1 MMRHAL
7 SIAVGGALGSLARFG
22 LSTMIQQAS
31 GGTFPR
37 GTLVVN
43 LTGSFVIGALM
54 EAFDAAM
61 IPPEWRSFLTI
72 GFLGAYTTFSTYTFE
87 TVQMLRDG
95 EFGLAALNLVAAN
108 GAGLGA
114 VVLGMYLAR
123 AAMKLLI

>member
-1 MMRHAL
+1 MRQAL
-7 SIAVGGALGSLARFG
+7 YIAAGGALGALARFG
-22 LSTMIQQAS
+22 LSTAIQQAS

-43 LTGSFVIGALM
+43 LTGSFLIGALM
-54 EAFDAAM
+54 EAFDAAV

-95 EFGLAALNLVAAN
+95 EIGLATLNVVGGNA
-108 GAGLGA
+108 AGLAA
-114 VVLGMYLAR
+114 VVLGIYLTR
-123 AAMKLLI
+123 AALKFLT